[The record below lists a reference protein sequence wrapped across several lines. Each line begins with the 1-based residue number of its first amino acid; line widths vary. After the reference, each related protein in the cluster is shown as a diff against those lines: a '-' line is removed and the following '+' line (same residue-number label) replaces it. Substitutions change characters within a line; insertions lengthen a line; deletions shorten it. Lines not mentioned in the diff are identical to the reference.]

1 MAKTKD
7 TAEAVRPYV
16 KRAIDD
22 PELREDLVAAF
33 AAARELYEQVSQGE
47 GVKGKAQK
55 ISGKDFQKE
64 LQALVSDLSD
74 ASERIREGDKKGHKA
89 RNVVLLTGVTLGLLY
104 NPWTGQATRDWIME
118 RVSGGNGEG
127 FEEFGDTMTS
137 ESPEIRPG
145 NSNEPVADS

>member
-1 MAKTKD
+1 MAKRKD

-16 KRAIDD
+16 KRAIED

-33 AAARELYEQVSQGE
+33 AAARELYEQISKGD

-64 LQALVSDLSD
+64 LQQLVSDVSE

-104 NPWTGQATRDWIME
+104 NPWTGQATRDWIMD
-118 RVSGGNGEG
+118 RVAGGNGDG
-127 FEEFGDTMTS
+127 YEEFGATISS
-137 ESPEIRPG
+137 ESTEIPG
-145 NSNEPVADS
+145 NGNEPADES

>member
-16 KRAIDD
+16 KRAIED

-33 AAARELYEQVSQGE
+33 AAARELYEQISKGD

-64 LQALVSDLSD
+64 LQQLVSDVSE

-104 NPWTGQATRDWIME
+104 NPWTGQATRDWIMD
-118 RVSGGNGEG
+118 R
-127 FEEFGDTMTS
+127 
-137 ESPEIRPG
+137 
-145 NSNEPVADS
+145 

>member
-1 MAKTKD
+1 MARTKD
-7 TAEAVRPYV
+7 TAEAMRPYV
-16 KRAIDD
+16 KRAIED

-33 AAARELYEQVSQGE
+33 AAARELYEQISKGD

-64 LQALVSDLSD
+64 LQHLVSDVSE
-74 ASERIREGDKKGHKA
+74 ASERIRESDKKGHKA

-118 RVSGGNGEG
+118 RVSGGNGDGYEG
-127 FEEFGDTMTS
+127 FGDAIAS
-137 ESPEIRPG
+137 ESTDIPGSGSEPE
-145 NSNEPVADS
+145 

>member
-1 MAKTKD
+1 MARTKD
-7 TAEAVRPYV
+7 TAGAVRPYV
-16 KRAIDD
+16 KRAIED

-33 AAARELYEQVSQGE
+33 AAARELYEQISKGD

-64 LQALVSDLSD
+64 LQQLVSDVSE

-104 NPWTGQATRDWIME
+104 NPWTGQATRDWIMD
-118 RVSGGNGEG
+118 RVAGGNGDG
-127 FEEFGDTMTS
+127 YEEFGDTIAS
-137 ESPEIRPG
+137 ESTDIPG
-145 NSNEPVADS
+145 DGSEPADES

>member
-1 MAKTKD
+1 MARTKD

-16 KRAIDD
+16 KRALED

-33 AAARELYEQVSQGE
+33 AAARELYEQVSKGD

-64 LQALVSDLSD
+64 LQQLVSEVSE
-74 ASERIREGDKKGHKA
+74 ASERIREGDKRGHKA

-104 NPWTGQATRDWIME
+104 NPWTGQATRDWIMD
-118 RVSGGNGEG
+118 RVAGGNGDG
-127 FEEFGDTMTS
+127 YEEFGDTIAS
-137 ESPEIRPG
+137 ESTDIPG
-145 NSNEPVADS
+145 NGSEPADES